1 MAPQRPDDDMTPETR
16 HPSFALKQ
24 LHGIDIRIKGPKE
37 MKDYS
42 LKSGERYAS
51 LDLNLIGGDHLWRYQ
66 YIANRMAEEK
76 RSLFGADIFCGAGY
90 GAMLMSQQ
98 LNASILAIDGSAE
111 AIDTANKKLNAP
123 NVIFAAKLF
132 PFELP
137 EETFDF
143 IASLE
148 SMEHVKDFETFF
160 WTLAKSL
167 KTGGR
172 LFISA
177 PNENVWPY
185 TDYFWH
191 YKHFTPDEVREL
203 AEKYGLREVA
213 AFSTASYVYK
223 EGMARLFYPYQL
235 DNNRPHDLDAAD
247 TLFFEFEKKS
257 Q

>member
-1 MAPQRPDDDMTPETR
+1 
-16 HPSFALKQ
+16 
-24 LHGIDIRIKGPKE
+24 

-66 YIANRMAEEK
+66 YIATRMAEQN

-98 LNASILAIDGSAE
+98 LNATILAIDGSAE
-111 AIDTANKKLNAP
+111 TIDTANRKLNAP

-137 EETFDF
+137 EAAFDF

-160 WTLAKSL
+160 WTLSKAL
-167 KTGGR
+167 KKGGR

-177 PNENVWPY
+177 PNENVMPY
-185 TDYFWH
+185 QGYIWH
-191 YKHFTPDEVREL
+191 YKHFRPDEVRAL
-203 AEKYGLREVA
+203 AEKYGLSEIA
-213 AFSTASYVYK
+213 AYSTKSHVFKDGA
-223 EGMARLFYPYQL
+223 ARLFYPYQL
-235 DNNRPHDLDAAD
+235 DNERPFDLDAGD
-247 TLFFEFEKKS
+247 TLFFEFEKK
-257 Q
+257 

>member
-1 MAPQRPDDDMTPETR
+1 LRYQATSSRSTNFAR
-16 HPSFALKQ
+16 HRNSNQ
-24 LHGIDIRIKGPKE
+24 GTEE

-66 YIANRMAEEK
+66 YIANRMAEQN

-160 WTLAKSL
+160 WTLAKAL
-167 KTGGR
+167 KKGGR

-191 YKHFTPDEVREL
+191 YKHFKPNEVREL
-203 AEKYGLREVA
+203 AERYGLREVA

-223 EGMARLFYPYQL
+223 DGKARLFYPFQI
-235 DNNRPHDLDAAD
+235 DNNGPQDLDAAD
-247 TLFFEFEKKS
+247 TLFFEFEKKT